1 MKPGGKTNARRK
13 PALLPLTANARRTN
27 PNANRSA
34 RLSESLVGS
43 RISTTSPRTAAAES
57 GNDFTNASTRRVIS
71 CSDSLPVSAPAST
84 TTCSHSSDPSA
95 TFWIDCSSDKPAVVS
110 PLAKSKDTGG
120 RTINLPGTS
129 HCSAAFNPTAKLW
142 SVGIEI
148 ATRGKP
154 AFAVSGKSRKA
165 DSSSIGATV
174 LLLANRQSS
183 LGNDSDRNSVAEQNV
198 DFIKIRSDNL
208 IEALI
213 PESTFAP
220 IGRQYFCRHPSPFPQ
235 QNDSG
240 DQQQATGQCQRHSQ
254 RSHQT
259 HFHERR
265 ETRSHQ
271 RPEPNDR
278 SQIRL
283 NQRRSRGLCDHENF
297 VALVLLISAHQM
309 DAIVDANA
317 DDEWNRCNRH
327 ETEAVPHQQ
336 QQAESRNNT
345 EYDRD
350 QHDE

>member
-1 MKPGGKTNARRK
+1 MKPGGKTNANRT
-13 PALLPLTANARRTN
+13 PAFLPFAANARRTK
-27 PNANRSA
+27 PNANRSGD
-34 RLSESLVGS
+34 LSGSL
-43 RISTTSPRTAAAES
+43 ISTTSPRTAGAER
-57 GNDFTNASTRRVIS
+57 GIDFTNASTRSVIS
-71 CSDSLPVSAPAST
+71 RSDSLPANEPAFT
-84 TTCSHSSDPSA
+84 TTCSQTSNPSG
-95 TFWIDCSSDKPAVVS
+95 TLWIACSSKKLSGLSLP
-110 PLAKSKDTGG
+110 AKSKDTGG

-174 LLLANRQSS
+174 MLLANRQSS

-278 SQIRL
+278 SQVRL

-317 DDEWNRCNRH
+317 DDEWNR
-327 ETEAVPHQQ
+327 
-336 QQAESRNNT
+336 
-345 EYDRD
+345 
-350 QHDE
+350 